1 MSLLKKLSVLF
12 LLAGLFVPAYAATGD
27 VGFSACSVF
36 SEADKDEKGDGK
48 EEEEEEEPDCE

>member
-12 LLAGLFVPAYAATGD
+12 LLAGLFIPAFAATGD

-36 SEADKDEKGDGK
+36 SEADKDEEGDGK
-48 EEEEEEEPDCE
+48 GDEEEEEPDCD